1 MHSGSIPAH
10 LHLLGIE
17 ADRGGLGNTLTTSA
31 TWWSHAFRAIKS
43 LATGSSLRST
53 DCEWSLRR
61 YGCSLAHSCSL
72 TRRLWSWSRGGR
84 GVVARDGIKGG
95 GVMNSITVSD
105 LEMGSDLTW
114 NNKIGTEKRFSNSNK
129 WKKDSQILIWT
140 FTISKRHYAQMFPF
154 NVNRKESTRAWL

>member
-31 TWWSHAFRAIKS
+31 TWWSHVFRAIKS
-43 LATGSSLRST
+43 FATGSSLRST
-53 DCEWSLRR
+53 DCAWSLRR

-72 TRRLWSWSRGGR
+72 TRRLWSWSRCEK
-84 GVVARDGIKGG
+84 GVVARDGIVGG
-95 GVMNSITVSD
+95 GVMKSITVSD
-105 LEMGSDLTW
+105 LKMGSDLTW

-129 WKKDSQILIWT
+129 WKKDSQILIRT
-140 FTISKRHYAQMFPF
+140 FTISKRQYAQMFPF
-154 NVNRKESTRAWL
+154 NPFLSKRFPIDE